1 MAISEA
7 EADTLLKFSIG
18 GPPFGDGVAGISIT
32 EAVIFLGTVPPG
44 VAEVIDL
51 GTAAEIT
58 AAAAFTITYGVYSA
72 AITGATV
79 ADAAQTLTITH
90 SNRSVEIGTATETSV
105 AVSLITG
112 IFLDFYWQGD
122 LRCDWLSAGTEADWE
137 AGHPEIDW
145 TSQVSGSDWVLGLP
159 TRS

>member
-1 MAISEA
+1 VAISEA
-7 EADTLLKFSIG
+7 EADTLLKFSVG
-18 GPPFGDGVAGISIT
+18 GPPFGDGVAGISNI
-32 EAVIFLGTVPPG
+32 EAATFLGTIPLTTG
-44 VAEVIDL
+44 EA
-51 GTAAEIT
+51 
-58 AAAAFTITYGVYSA
+58 YSA

-137 AGHPEIDW
+137 AGHPEVDW
-145 TSQVSGSDWVLGLP
+145 TSQVSGSDWVPGLP